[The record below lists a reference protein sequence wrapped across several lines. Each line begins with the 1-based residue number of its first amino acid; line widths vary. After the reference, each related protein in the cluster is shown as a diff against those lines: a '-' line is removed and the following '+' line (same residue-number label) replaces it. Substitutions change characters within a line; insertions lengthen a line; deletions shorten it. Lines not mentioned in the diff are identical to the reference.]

1 MADVSFAMLPPAAR
15 LAVRG
20 GETAATLI
28 GMGFGLALP
37 RAVCRAA
44 TDGTRS
50 ALWLGPDEWL
60 LIAPKGEEQALMKK
74 IAGALGSEPASVV
87 DVSDRNLAIAVRG
100 PKATEALNGFNSL
113 DLDPAAFP
121 VGMCTRTL
129 FGKAET
135 VLWRTGAETFRI
147 EVWRSF
153 APYVLGCLEEALR
166 EYA

>member
-1 MADVSFAMLPPAAR
+1 MADVSFSMLPPAVR
-15 LAVRG
+15 LTVRG

-44 TDGTRS
+44 TDGSRS

-60 LIAPKGEEQALMKK
+60 LIAPHGEGAALMKK
-74 IAGALGSEPASVV
+74 ISATLGSEPASVV
-87 DVSDRNLAIAVRG
+87 DVSDRNLAIEVRG
-100 PKATEALNGFNSL
+100 SKAAEALNGFNSL

-129 FGKAET
+129 FGKSEI
-135 VLWRTGAETFRI
+135 VLWRTASQAFRI

-153 APYVLGCLEEALR
+153 APYVVGCLEEAGR
-166 EYA
+166 EYG